1 MVVAEVVMVV
11 QQLEILELLVVE
23 VQRDIPVMEVLEEL
37 QVMEL
42 LAPVVEVAAA
52 DQVQLVLVVVEELF
66 LQENKHLGQV
76 EVQFQE

>member
-23 VQRDIPVMEVLEEL
+23 VQRDILVMEVLEEP

-42 LAPVVEVAAA
+42 LVLAVAVAAA

>member
-1 MVVAEVVMVV
+1 VVAEVVMVV

-23 VQRDIPVMEVLEEL
+23 VQRDILVMEVLEEP